1 MYTQVVS
8 LLKLSLCRYTTIG
21 TRCWRLG
28 HTTEEGVEIIAAKI
42 TTLGERVED
51 VFEICSTE
59 GHPISDPD
67 QLERLKLMIRDQL
80 DAHIAETST

>member
-1 MYTQVVS
+1 VTADRPG
-8 LLKLSLCRYTTIG
+8 LLV
-21 TRCWRLG
+21 RLARLF
-28 HTTEEGVEIIAAKI
+28 ESEGVEIIAAKI